1 MIGYLRGII
10 LRCDPQLL
18 LLDVGGVGYEVHV
31 PQSTYDTLS
40 RQGAGAQESVH
51 VHTNVREDAIQLFG
65 FGTEVERQIF
75 LLLIGVTGIGPR
87 LALTI
92 LSGLPPAD
100 LAAALAA
107 GDLRRLTSISGVGKK
122 MAERLV
128 VELKEKAQLLAA
140 SLPSR
145 GPLAPADDDLVLALV
160 NLGYRRSNAEDA
172 VARLEASTQEAPFA
186 ERLRLALKL
195 LSRV

>member
-1 MIGYLRGII
+1 MIGYLRGIV

-31 PQSTYDTLS
+31 PQATYETVSGL
-40 RQGAGAQESVH
+40 GAGAQVAVH
-51 VHTNVREDAIQLFG
+51 VHTHVREDAIQLFG
-65 FGTEVERQIF
+65 FSTEVERQIF
-75 LLLIGVTGIGPR
+75 LLLLGVTGIGPK
-87 LALTI
+87 LGLTI

-107 GDLRRLTSISGVGKK
+107 GDLRRLTGISGVGKK
-122 MAERLV
+122 TAERMV

-140 SLPSR
+140 SLPTR
-145 GPLAPADDDLVLALV
+145 GPLPPADDDLVLALV
-160 NLGYRRSNAEDA
+160 NLGYRRTAAEDA
-172 VARLEASTQEAPFA
+172 VARLEDKVKEAPFA

>member
-1 MIGYLRGII
+1 MIGYLRGIV

-31 PQSTYDTLS
+31 PQSTYDEII
-40 RQGAGAQESVH
+40 RHGAGAQVAVH

-65 FGTEVERQIF
+65 FSTETERQIF
-75 LLLIGVTGIGPR
+75 LLLPGVTGIGPR
-87 LALTI
+87 LGLTI

-100 LAAALAA
+100 LAAALAT
-107 GDLRRLTSISGVGKK
+107 GDLRRLSSISGIGKK
-122 MAERLV
+122 TAERMV

-145 GPLAPADDDLVLALV
+145 PVLPPADDDLVTALV

-172 VARLEASTQEAPFA
+172 VGRLEKSAKDAPFA
-186 ERLRLALKL
+186 ERLRMALKL

>member
-1 MIGYLRGII
+1 MIGYLRGIV

-31 PQSTYDTLS
+31 PQATYETVA
-40 RQGAGAQESVH
+40 RMGAGAQVAVH

-65 FGTEVERQIF
+65 FSTEAEKQIF
-75 LLLIGVTGIGPR
+75 LLLLGVNGIGPK
-87 LALTI
+87 LGLTI

-107 GDLRRLTSISGVGKK
+107 GDLRRLTGISGVGKK
-122 MAERLV
+122 TAERMV

-140 SLPSR
+140 SLPTK
-145 GPLAPADDDLVLALV
+145 GVLPPADDDLVLALV
-160 NLGYRRSNAEDA
+160 NLGYKRSAAEDA
-172 VARLEASTQEAPFA
+172 VARLEEGAQHAPFP

>member
-1 MIGYLRGII
+1 MIGYLRGIV
-10 LRCDPQLL
+10 LRLDPQLL

-31 PQSTYDTLS
+31 PQATYEAIS
-40 RQGAGAQESVH
+40 RQGAGAQVAVH

-75 LLLIGVTGIGPR
+75 LLLLGVTGIGPK
-87 LALTI
+87 LGLTI

-107 GDLRRLTSISGVGKK
+107 GDLRRLTGISGVGKK
-122 MAERLV
+122 TAERMV

-140 SLPSR
+140 SLPTR
-145 GPLAPADDDLVLALV
+145 APVPPADDDLVTALV
-160 NLGYRRSNAEDA
+160 NLGYRRTSAEDA
-172 VARLEASTQEAPFA
+172 VARLGSQDGPFA
-186 ERLRLALKL
+186 DRLRLALKL

>member
-1 MIGYLRGII
+1 MIGYLRGIV

-31 PQSTYDTLS
+31 PQSTYDEIV
-40 RQGAGAQESVH
+40 RHGAGAQVAVH
-51 VHTNVREDAIQLFG
+51 VHTHVREDAIQLFG
-65 FGTEVERQIF
+65 FSTESERQIF
-75 LLLIGVTGIGPR
+75 LLLLGVTGIGPR
-87 LALTI
+87 LGLTI

-100 LAAALAA
+100 LTAALAA
-107 GDLRRLTSISGVGKK
+107 GDLRRLSSISGVGKK
-122 MAERLV
+122 TAERMV

-145 GPLAPADDDLVLALV
+145 PVLPPADDDLVTALV
-160 NLGYRRSNAEDA
+160 NLGYRRSSAEDA
-172 VARLEASTQEAPFA
+172 VGRLEKAAKDAPFP